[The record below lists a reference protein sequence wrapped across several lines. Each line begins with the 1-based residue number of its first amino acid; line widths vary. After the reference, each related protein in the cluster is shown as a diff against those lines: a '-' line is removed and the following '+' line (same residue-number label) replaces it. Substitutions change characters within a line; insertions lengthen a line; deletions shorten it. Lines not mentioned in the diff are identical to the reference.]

1 MSYANTFGPNGFKP
15 LMGDAIKSAKTIRR
29 PVLANRAKTAS
40 ATESTLSKWDAY
52 TLDANGNALHAGPND
67 VVYGIVL
74 AIELEA
80 VPSVMNGQG
89 PVSVDQ
95 LLITMAGAIIG
106 IEDPAVY
113 FEVQTDT
120 FATTNENGLYNLV
133 DALANTLFRQSQ
145 QSLGVAGGPGFQFR
159 AIDIVNRPTDN
170 AYGQYARAMV
180 KLSQATS

>member
-1 MSYANTFGPNGFKP
+1 MSYANVFAPNGFKP
-15 LMGDAIKSAKTIRR
+15 FMGDAIKSAKTIRR

-40 ATESTLSKWDAY
+40 ATETILSAGDAY
-52 TLDANGNALHAGPND
+52 TLDANSNALHAGPND

-80 VPSVMNGQG
+80 VPTIMNAMG

-95 LLITMAGAIIG
+95 ILAAYSGAIIG
-106 IEDPAVY
+106 IEDPSVY
-113 FEVQTDT
+113 FEVQADT
-120 FATTNENGLYNLV
+120 FATNNENGLYNLV
-133 DALANTLFRQSQ
+133 DALANTLFRIGS
-145 QSLGVAGGPGFQFR
+145 QSLGVAGGPGTQFR

-170 AYGQYARAMV
+170 AYGANARVIV

>member
-1 MSYANTFGPNGFKP
+1 MSYANVNGPNGFKP

-40 ATESTLSKWDAY
+40 AIETILSRWDAY

-80 VPSVMNGQG
+80 NPAIMNGMG

-95 LLITMAGAIIG
+95 MLTAYSGAIIG
-106 IEDPAVY
+106 IEDTGVY
-113 FEVQTDT
+113 FEVQADT
-120 FATTNENGLYNLV
+120 FATANENGLYNLA
-133 DALANTLFRQSQ
+133 DALANTTFRQSA
-145 QSLGVAGGPGFQFR
+145 QSLSVAGGPGTQFR

-170 AYGQYARAMV
+170 AYGAYARVIV
-180 KLSQATS
+180 KLSQAVA